1 MSCLLCDQP
10 FGQNTMT
17 LECGHTFDKTCLR
30 QDFLNKL
37 EVLEPCSCPICLK
50 LYNPIPLTDTNAYI
64 PNTLEQIERI
74 DNIHRWVRDRARQLD
89 NEYGREHPPNK
100 YSSAPTEES
109 MDEARLMGK
118 QRLKQQARQQ
128 KQEQEALIREQQIE
142 NEVLKRQQ
150 IESEAFIQ
158 QQNELITRQEIESDA
173 LIQQQEERIQELER
187 ELELERRYNNFQKG
201 KGKVNRLFF

>member
-1 MSCLLCDQP
+1 MNCLLCDKP

-30 QDFLNKL
+30 QDFLNKS

-50 LYNPIPLTDTNAYI
+50 LYNPTPLTHNAYI

-100 YSSAPTEES
+100 YSPAPTKES

-142 NEVLKRQQ
+142 NEVLTRQQ
-150 IESEAFIQ
+150 IENEAFIQ
-158 QQNELITRQEIESDA
+158 QQTKVITRQQKESEE
-173 LIQQQEERIQELER
+173 LTQQLEERIQELER
-187 ELELERRYNNFQKG
+187 ELELERRYNNLQKG
-201 KGKVNRLFF
+201 KGKGNRLFF